1 MSSPPPYVTE
11 QGKEGLPQYDTQIES
26 ADQPSSDNDYIST
39 MTPGEQKALTRRIL
53 FKLDV
58 RIIPI
63 MALLFLCS
71 FLDRTNVGNAKVYK
85 MEDDIHISDH
95 QYDTCLV
102 IYYAFYIAS
111 EIPSNLVLKKVSPR
125 IWLPLLTTAWG
136 IVAMCL
142 GFVQNYA
149 SLMIV
154 RAFLGAMEGGLLPG
168 IVLYLSG
175 MYTRGEMALRIG
187 LFYTSASLS
196 GAFGGLLARGIHEM
210 GIAGGLIGGGW
221 RWIFIIEG
229 LFTIVVAGFAYLILP
244 NSVDDALN
252 EEEREFARLRLYN
265 DKPKTRLANGEIS
278 TESEK
283 FAWSEV
289 VRGLTSPQLWFS
301 ATAYLAI
308 LAALYSFGL
317 FLPTI
322 IVGLGYTPNEAQLW
336 SVIPY
341 AVAAVITVGIA
352 FLSDHLRLRGPIMLA
367 SLPLAIIGYAVIAN
381 VESNRVKYGMTFLM
395 ATGLYASVPCILG
408 WISNNSAGHYMRATT
423 TGAQLA
429 IANCGGFIAAF
440 IYPKVQGPEFFIG
453 HTVILGL
460 LCFAWVMILL
470 NVLYCAKV
478 NRDKAK
484 GLYDE
489 FIGSGD
495 DRDPQFKL
503 VL

>member
-1 MSSPPPYVTE
+1 MSSSPNLSSKGDDPSFTPYE
-11 QGKEGLPQYDTQIES
+11 KHLES
-26 ADQPSSDNDYIST
+26 ADRPSSDNAYISS
-39 MTPGEQKALTRRIL
+39 MTAEERKALTRRIL
-53 FKLDV
+53 FKLDI
-58 RIIPI
+58 RIIPV

-71 FLDRTNVGNAKVYK
+71 FLDRTNVGNAKVYN
-85 MEDDIHISDH
+85 MEHDINISDH

-111 EIPSNLVLKKVSPR
+111 EIPSNLVLKKISPK
-125 IWLPLLTTAWG
+125 IWLPVLTAAWG
-136 IVAMCL
+136 IVAMSL

-149 SLMIV
+149 GLMV
-154 RAFLGAMEGGLLPG
+154 ARAFLGATEGGLLPG

-196 GAFGGLLARGIHEM
+196 GAFGGLLARGLHEI
-210 GIAGGLIGGGW
+210 GTRGGLAGW
-221 RWIFIIEG
+221 RWIFIVEG
-229 LFTIVVAGFAYLILP
+229 LVTIIVAGLAYYILP

-252 EEEREFARLRLYN
+252 EEEREFARYRLYN

-278 TESEK
+278 TESER

-289 VRGLTSPQLWFS
+289 RRGLMSPQLWFS

-381 VESNRVKYGMTFLM
+381 VDSNRVKYGMTFLM
-395 ATGLYASVPCILG
+395 ATGLYATVPCILG

-495 DRDPQFKL
+495 DRDPEFKL

>member
-1 MSSPPPYVTE
+1 MSNPPPYPSK
-11 QGKEGLPQYDTQIES
+11 QGEAGLPSYDRQMES
-26 ADQPSSDNDYIST
+26 ADQASSDDNEYMAT
-39 MTPGEQKALTRRIL
+39 MTPEERKALTRRIL

-71 FLDRTNVGNAKVYK
+71 FLDRTNVGNAKVYY
-85 MEDDIHISDH
+85 MENDINISDH

-125 IWLPLLTTAWG
+125 IWLPLLTAAWG
-136 IVAMCL
+136 LVAMCL

-149 SLMIV
+149 GLMIV
-154 RAFLGAMEGGLLPG
+154 RAFLGATEGGLLPG
-168 IVLYLSG
+168 I
-175 MYTRGEMALRIG
+175 
-187 LFYTSASLS
+187 
-196 GAFGGLLARGIHEM
+196 
-210 GIAGGLIGGGW
+210 
-221 RWIFIIEG
+221 
-229 LFTIVVAGFAYLILP
+229 TIVVAGFAYLILP
-244 NSVDDALN
+244 NNVGDALN
-252 EEEREFARLRLYN
+252 QEERDFARLRLLN
-265 DKPKTRLANGEIS
+265 DKPKMRLANGEIS

-289 VRGLTSPQLWFS
+289 VRGLLSPQLWFS

-381 VESNRVKYGMTFLM
+381 VESNKVKYGMTFLM

-440 IYPKVQGPEFFIG
+440 IYPKIQGPEFFVG

-460 LCFAWVMILL
+460 LCFAWVMVLL

-495 DRDPQFKL
+495 DRDPLFNAIIAPHTLGAGVHGNLELCCQVNSNSTPGRRSGAL
-503 VL
+503 LG

>member
-1 MSSPPPYVTE
+1 MSSSPNLSNKGDDPSLTPYE
-11 QGKEGLPQYDTQIES
+11 KHLES
-26 ADQPSSDNDYIST
+26 ADRPSSDNVHISS
-39 MTPGEQKALTRRIL
+39 MTAEERKALTRRIL
-53 FKLDV
+53 FKLDI

-71 FLDRTNVGNAKVYK
+71 FLDRTNVGNAKVYN
-85 MEDDIHISDH
+85 MEHDINISDH

-111 EIPSNLVLKKVSPR
+111 EIPSNLVLKKISPK
-125 IWLPLLTTAWG
+125 IWLPVLTAAWG
-136 IVAMCL
+136 IVAMSL

-149 SLMIV
+149 GLMV
-154 RAFLGAMEGGLLPG
+154 ARAFLGATEGGLLPG

-196 GAFGGLLARGIHEM
+196 GAFGGLLARGLHEI
-210 GIAGGLIGGGW
+210 GTRGGLAGW
-221 RWIFIIEG
+221 RWIFIVEG
-229 LFTIVVAGFAYLILP
+229 LVTIIVAGLAYYILP

-252 EEEREFARLRLYN
+252 EEEREFARYRLYN

-278 TESEK
+278 TESER

-289 VRGLTSPQLWFS
+289 RRGLMSPQLWFS

-381 VESNRVKYGMTFLM
+381 VDSNRVKYGMTFLM
-395 ATGLYASVPCILG
+395 ATGLYATVPCILG

-478 NRDKAK
+478 NRDKAR

>member
-1 MSSPPPYVTE
+1 MSSSPNLSSKGDDLSFTPYE
-11 QGKEGLPQYDTQIES
+11 KHLES
-26 ADQPSSDNDYIST
+26 ADRPSSDNAYISS
-39 MTPGEQKALTRRIL
+39 MTAEERKALTRRIL
-53 FKLDV
+53 FKLDI
-58 RIIPI
+58 RIIPV

-71 FLDRTNVGNAKVYK
+71 FLDRTNVGNAKVYN
-85 MEDDIHISDH
+85 MEHDINISDH

-111 EIPSNLVLKKVSPR
+111 EIPSNLVLKKISPK
-125 IWLPLLTTAWG
+125 IWLPVLTAAWG
-136 IVAMCL
+136 IVAMSL

-149 SLMIV
+149 GLMV
-154 RAFLGAMEGGLLPG
+154 ARAFLGATEGGLLPG

-196 GAFGGLLARGIHEM
+196 GAFGGLLARGLHEI
-210 GIAGGLIGGGW
+210 GTRGGLAGW
-221 RWIFIIEG
+221 RWIFIVEG
-229 LFTIVVAGFAYLILP
+229 LVTIIVAGLAYYILP

-252 EEEREFARLRLYN
+252 EEEREFARYRLYN

-278 TESEK
+278 TESER

-289 VRGLTSPQLWFS
+289 RRGLMSPQLWFS

-381 VESNRVKYGMTFLM
+381 VDSNRVKYGMTFLM
-395 ATGLYASVPCILG
+395 ATGLYATVPCILG

-495 DRDPQFKL
+495 DRDPEFKL